1 MASKKHAIVMVAAL
15 AALLLLPAPA
25 AWADDLVASKRGT
38 STLFVFDSD
47 DPGDVD
53 RRPIE
58 GMRSDEGIED
68 IAVRSGDGKLYIL
81 SDENRVYLVN
91 LTTRAA
97 VPVAAGV
104 TASLDGRNFGIDF
117 DPVGNRLRVVS
128 DNDENLSINP
138 NDALATPASTLRYS
152 PDNQGDEPE
161 SPEVVAAAYT
171 NPNNP
176 ERGTQLYV
184 LDTKEDA
191 VYLVDPPDGGLLSN
205 KQTLEIDITTRAGL
219 DFSHDNRGYVVISS
233 GPNGE
238 SRLYYLN
245 PRSGDTTDQGRIDQ
259 RGLDSVATLNIRS
272 QGMAPP
278 TPAPAPPAP
287 TSPPADPPP
296 GETPPADPPPGE
308 TPPAD
313 PPPTE
318 PPAGTPAP

>member
-1 MASKKHAIVMVAAL
+1 MPKMRYVIVLVTAFG
-15 AALLLLPAPA
+15 ALLLALPPVAS
-25 AWADDLVASKRGT
+25 ADDLVASKRGT

-97 VPVAAGV
+97 FPVAAGV
-104 TASLDGRNFGIDF
+104 TASLNGRNFGIDF
-117 DPVGNRLRVVS
+117 DPVDNRLRVVS

-138 NDALATPASTLRYS
+138 NDALTTPGGTLRYS
-152 PDNQGDEPE
+152 PTNEGDEHE
-161 SPEVVAAAYT
+161 SPEVVAAAYS

-176 ERGTQLYV
+176 ERGAQLYV
-184 LDTKEDA
+184 LDTKENA
-191 VYLVDPPDGGLLSN
+191 VYLVEPAAGGLLSN
-205 KQTLEIDITTRAGL
+205 KQTLEIDITTRVGL
-219 DFSHDNRGYVVISS
+219 DLSHDNRGYLVTST

-245 PRSGDTTDQGRIDQ
+245 PRSGDTTYQGRIDQ

-272 QGMAPP
+272 QGIAPP
-278 TPAPAPPAP
+278 TPPPPAPPS
-287 TSPPADPPP
+287 T
-296 GETPPADPPPGE
+296 E
-308 TPPAD
+308 

-318 PPAGTPAP
+318 PSPADPQSTDPAGTQAP